1 MQPRLPQQIKM
12 HNRIYQSTFP
22 KPKFNN
28 YILRWVIN
36 SPSQMYAKI
45 SRQQNWQQLS
55 SEQQRNS
62 Q

>member
-45 SRQQNWQQLS
+45 SRQQN
-55 SEQQRNS
+55 
-62 Q
+62 